1 MTIKSAERFWP
12 WGPFDL
18 RLVSILITKG
28 RDRRMIWLRLRIL
41 VFTGYACLFCLFV
54 LIPFGVMLAM
64 VWLFG
69 WLRNPFQWL
78 ILGGVVIWAVWR
90 FPAQVHKFILEHRT
104 FM

>member
-1 MTIKSAERFWP
+1 
-12 WGPFDL
+12 
-18 RLVSILITKG
+18 
-28 RDRRMIWLRLRIL
+28 MIWLRHRIL

-54 LIPFGVMLAM
+54 LIPFGVILAI

-90 FPAQVHKFILEHRT
+90 FPAQVHKFILAEMRLRGFPDLRDPKRDKLQTETVPHPVPVDRPGPSL
-104 FM
+104 